1 MLSQSCSK
9 TVSHNLH
16 SPIASQAYVM
26 HTSTWEHWQVVES
39 TVVRLIHNCISDFCL
54 SSVAC
59 ISGLDPYISFEP
71 INSIHLI
78 TKVYA
83 CWIITIYL
91 CISCWVSKCSF
102 SHEFYSTGSS
112 TYQYVEYL
120 AHVQL
125 RSRKNKVSKVSCF
138 NLGGYTY

>member
-1 MLSQSCSK
+1 MSLLPLTRWYYRGSINRFKLFDQMINVLYCF
-9 TVSHNLH
+9 LL
-16 SPIASQAYVM
+16 
-26 HTSTWEHWQVVES
+26 VES

-120 AHVQL
+120 AHVQF